1 MKLTALLLGSALA
14 AASAPSAAAGEPA
27 VAVSTASGAA
37 PAEERRGGGFD
48 WLLRQAEAAF
58 TSDNRTFGEVHLP
71 VIAANPNSG
80 MTYGVLPVWL
90 THNSRHEI
98 VQIFAPMLT
107 YNSTYGAAFSGSY
120 YYYPS
125 GDEETRVILERS
137 EKTNYRAAV
146 KYDNRAL
153 FGGRATLLIDTN
165 YEADGGVQFY
175 GVGPATT
182 RSGEASERLLEYYA
196 RGELGVKFWDSWSA
210 AAGWKLRRTE
220 VENGPFPTP
229 MTLDPG
235 LRTKTSY
242 SLPRLRVTRDTRD
255 LAFTPSRGSL
265 TEAFVECSRTA
276 LGSSAD
282 YERYGGQWRFYRQ
295 TSPNLITVLHAQ
307 TDWAGGGDI
316 PFTALSALGGSRS
329 LRGYAEGRFQDR
341 GSAFANVEE
350 RWRVHSIDMVH
361 SLTEFQIA
369 PFFETGTVFPS
380 PGRAQARYLAS
391 VGGVAFRAV
400 VKPSVVGK
408 VEIGIG
414 REGPAVFVG
423 IDYPF

>member
-1 MKLTALLLGSALA
+1 MKPAFLLIGAALA
-14 AASAPSAAAGEPA
+14 AAAAPPASGGEPPPA
-27 VAVSTASGAA
+27 TPAEA
-37 PAEERRGGGFD
+37 PAAEDHRGGVD
-48 WLLRQAEAAF
+48 WLLRSAERAF
-58 TSDNRTFGEVHLP
+58 TSDNKVFGEVHLP
-71 VIAANPNSG
+71 VIASNPNSG

-125 GDEETRVILERS
+125 GDEAMRVVLERS

-175 GVGPATT
+175 GIGPATT
-182 RSGEASERLLEYYA
+182 KGGEASERLLEYYA
-196 RGELGVKFWDSWSA
+196 RGEIGVKFWSVFSVA
-210 AAGWKLRRTE
+210 PGWKLRRTE

-229 MTLDPG
+229 KTLDPS
-235 LRTKTSY
+235 LRTTSSY
-242 SLPRLRVTRDTRD
+242 SLPRLRLTRDTRD

-265 TEAFVECSRTA
+265 SEVFVEYSRTA
-276 LGSSAD
+276 LGSSSD

-295 TSPNLITVLHAQ
+295 TASNIVTALHAQ
-307 TDWAGGGDI
+307 TEWAGGGDV

-341 GSAFANVEE
+341 GSAFANIEE

-369 PFFETGTVFPS
+369 PFLEAGTVFPS
-380 PGRAQARYLAS
+380 PGRAQARYVAA

-400 VKPSVVGK
+400 VRPSIVGK
-408 VEIGIG
+408 VEIGAG